1 MSFIL
6 FMYQAWIDTLRYLST
21 DFGID
26 AFKMLLVLVGL
37 PALALMG
44 VVALIGIVFD
54 LIEDFTRN

>member
-1 MSFIL
+1 
-6 FMYQAWIDTLRYLST
+6 MYQAWIDTLRYLST